1 MARARDPRRDDAF
14 RLWKESDGI
23 RLLKDIADELC
34 ITSSTVRK
42 WKANDKW
49 DENKISKGA
58 LLN

>member
-42 WKANDKW
+42 WKANDKG